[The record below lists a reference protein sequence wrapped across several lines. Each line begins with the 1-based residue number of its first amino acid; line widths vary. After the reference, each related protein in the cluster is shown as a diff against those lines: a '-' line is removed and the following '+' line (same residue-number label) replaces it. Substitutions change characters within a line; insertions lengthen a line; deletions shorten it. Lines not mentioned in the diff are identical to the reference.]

1 MSVVCRDIP
10 IFAISKD
17 KIMATIRFR
26 CVGKNNPA
34 NLNIRFISG
43 KKIECNAQSHI
54 LIDPNL
60 WSETMQNF
68 KPNVKIEVKKKYLPL
83 IENLKSEIITKF
95 NSDYS
100 KGEKINS
107 DWLRKVIA
115 KFYERPEGKDDFEVY
130 FAPFIEKFAKDSEK
144 RLNPIS
150 GKIISPRTIQKY
162 NTIKKLIV
170 EYEVTKKT
178 RLKITDINLEFHKNF
193 TSHLKTVKNYS
204 NTVIEK
210 NISTIKGF
218 VKEAKEYGYKTNP
231 EAESKK
237 FTFRRDE
244 PIDTYLNVDEI
255 DLIFNLDLTN
265 NERLDKVRDAVIIG
279 VWTGLRISDLK
290 RINQFLFKKDTI
302 VIAETQKTGT
312 TVEIPIHPQVRS
324 ILQKRGNNL
333 SDIVISEQKFN
344 LYIKEL
350 CEKVGLNEIILGNI
364 KNPETNRKEKGYYPK
379 YKLISSHS
387 LRRSFASN
395 HIGHLPENTIMAIT
409 GHKSH
414 SQFMKYVKTTQN
426 EHIQKVAKYWEQ
438 QDELK
443 NAKPTLKVVN

>member
-1 MSVVCRDIP
+1 
-10 IFAISKD
+10 
-17 KIMATIRFR
+17 MATIKFR
-26 CVGKNNPA
+26 CVGKSNPA

-43 KKIECNAQSHI
+43 RNIECNAQSHI
-54 LIDPNL
+54 LIDPNF

-95 NSDYS
+95 NTDYT
-100 KGEKINS
+100 KGEVINS
-107 DWLRKVIA
+107 HWLRKIIA
-115 KFYERPEGKDDFEVY
+115 DFYERPEGKDDYEIY
-130 FAPFIEKFAKDSEK
+130 FAPFIEKFAKDSET

-162 NTIKKLIV
+162 NTIKKLIL
-170 EYEVTKKT
+170 EYEETKKT
-178 RLKITDINLEFHKNF
+178 RLKITDINIEFHRNF
-193 TSHLKTVKNYS
+193 TSYLKTVKNYS

-218 VKEAKEYGYKTNP
+218 VKEAKEYGYKTNV

-255 DLIFNLDLTN
+255 DLIFNLDLSQ
-265 NERLDKVRDAVIIG
+265 NERLDNVRDLFIIG

-302 VIAETQKTGT
+302 VIAETQKTGAV
-312 TVEIPIHPQVRS
+312 VEIPIHPQVRK
-324 ILQKRGNNL
+324 ILEKRNNQL
-333 SDIVISEQKFN
+333 PNIISEQKFN
-344 LYIKEL
+344 IYIKEVCQL
-350 CEKVGLNEIILGNI
+350 ANITEMTLGNI
-364 KNPETNRKEKGYYPK
+364 KNPKTNRKEKGYYPK
-379 YKLISSHS
+379 YQLISSHS
-387 LRRSFASN
+387 ARRSFATN
-395 HIGHLPENTIMAIT
+395 HYGKLPDNTIRAIT
-409 GHKSH
+409 SHKSVN
-414 SQFMKYVKTTQN
+414 QYFKYIKTTQK
-426 EHIQKVAKYWEQ
+426 EHIEQVAKYWEQ